1 MTPEQAI
8 LAAKDLQANA
18 LMPAHVGRFSI
29 SNHPWYEPFKRIT
42 DNSQDPEF
50 DLFTPDHCPTHL
62 ARRTRKA
69 FYSLVETG
77 VIL

>member
-1 MTPEQAI
+1 MTPKQAI

-42 DNSQDPEF
+42 DNSQDP
-50 DLFTPDHCPTHL
+50 
-62 ARRTRKA
+62 
-69 FYSLVETG
+69 
-77 VIL
+77 